1 MSAWSQPWRKS
12 LNVNCFPYM
21 DGAFSGEMAPEV
33 RGSSQT
39 YGDRESG
46 IACDRSISVLV
57 DQCCAAIKDRSS
69 TIKSNQRHFRSSL
82 MAALSFGSCGC
93 TCGGCGCG
101 GNGGPPEAVGIVR
114 VAPMAGLGEGLRLNT
129 GVVKPASADRPP
141 SEIPRVNKDVVLALQ
156 APAPPPPRL
165 SLEPDGRANPGWD
178 ADVARV
184 GL

>member
-1 MSAWSQPWRKS
+1 MAAAAASNAAVATATAAAMSSVLATPS
-12 LNVNCFPYM
+12 LEGGHVGMVPALAEVVERELLPNM

-101 GNGGPPEAVGIVR
+101 GNGGPPEA
-114 VAPMAGLGEGLRLNT
+114 
-129 GVVKPASADRPP
+129 
-141 SEIPRVNKDVVLALQ
+141 
-156 APAPPPPRL
+156 
-165 SLEPDGRANPGWD
+165 
-178 ADVARV
+178 
-184 GL
+184 